1 MFASNGL
8 KENTRRKKRGI
19 ERGEKRERESIRRN
33 TDKRRES
40 IRTSRLKLDEFGYR
54 FLLFFFFLLVI
65 AYKRIIWNLIMKIIL
80 YVLDLKFNS
89 LVCLY

>member
-65 AYKRIIWNLIMKIIL
+65 AYKRIIWNPRDFRIYNENHIMKM
-80 YVLDLKFNS
+80 Y
-89 LVCLY
+89 